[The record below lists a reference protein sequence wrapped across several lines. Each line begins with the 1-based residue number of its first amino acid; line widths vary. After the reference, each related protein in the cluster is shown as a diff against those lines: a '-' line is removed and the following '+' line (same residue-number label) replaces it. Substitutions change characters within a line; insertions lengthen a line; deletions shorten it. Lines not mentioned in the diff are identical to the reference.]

1 MVGWEEWLVQSF
13 RWFNLKE
20 IRSLSMCYNK
30 EQKSYRPLFT
40 VALKDDVYP
49 GNQVGIYKHKDLFWK
64 MEDVTLWKNGEGV
77 AIVNTEQLVHF
88 KSAHKMAQSFIQKV
102 QRGHGQSVL
111 RSMVAGATMI
121 VGDNAQVR
129 NAA

>member
-1 MVGWEEWLVQSF
+1 M
-13 RWFNLKE
+13 
-20 IRSLSMCYNK
+20 
-30 EQKSYRPLFT
+30 
-40 VALKDDVYP
+40 ALNDDVYT
-49 GNQVGIYKHKDLFWK
+49 GNQVGIYKHKDLFGV

-88 KSAHKMAQSFIQKV
+88 KSAHKMAQSFIKKV
-102 QRGHGQSVL
+102 QREHGRSVL

-121 VGDNAQVR
+121 VGSSAQVR